1 MPDSLI
7 KGTDVSVYQSY
18 PTVGLSGT
26 FYVKPAILAITR
38 SFEEPERHLLGSEPH
53 EYGTVQTSKARSWLV
68 VSNPS
73 ETVFDSR

>member
-26 FYVKPAILAITR
+26 FYVKPAILAITG
-38 SFEEPERHLLGSEPH
+38 SFEEPERHLLGSAA
-53 EYGTVQTSKARSWLV
+53 ARIRDGSDIEGPELAGRV
-68 VSNPS
+68 
-73 ETVFDSR
+73 